1 MKDPYLYDDVPVL
14 KNIGNIKNADEL
26 RKAEGDIT
34 KFTMPTVYAQKFT
47 RFNTDTICEIHRI
60 IFDSLYEW
68 AGDFRTIPVIKHEE
82 ILGGDTVR
90 YAYPDQIKK
99 ELDETSKEIAKLK
112 KSENKKDLV
121 FKLVRITAKLW
132 QTHPFRDGNTRTII
146 SFAVL
151 LAEHLGIKIDH
162 KLFEKNASYVRNSL
176 VWASQGIYSKFRY
189 LENIF
194 YGAAG
199 IKNIGV
205 DNTETTPGDYTKI
218 GDYNVADYKEAPH
231 IYLDEDAD
239 NDKDS

>member
-1 MKDPYLYDDVPVL
+1 MRDPYLFDDVDVL

-26 RKAEGDIT
+26 RNAEGDIT

-47 RFNTDTICEIHRI
+47 KFNTATICEIHRI
-60 IFDSLYEW
+60 IFDSLFEW
-68 AGDFRTIPVIKHEE
+68 AGEFRTIPVIKHEA

-112 KSENKKDLV
+112 KSDNKKDLV

-146 SFAVL
+146 SFTVL
-151 LAEHLGIKIDH
+151 LAEYLGIEINH
-162 KLFEKNASYVRNSL
+162 VLFEKHAAYVRNSL
-176 VWASQGIYSKFRY
+176 VWAAQGIYSKFEY

-194 YGAAG
+194 FGAAD
-199 IKNIGV
+199 IENADT

-231 IYLDEDAD
+231 IYLDEENLEINA
-239 NDKDS
+239 

>member
-1 MKDPYLYDDVPVL
+1 MKDPYLYEDVPVL
-14 KNIGNIKNADEL
+14 KNMGNIKNADEL
-26 RKAEGDIT
+26 KNAEGDIT

-68 AGDFRTIPVIKHEE
+68 GGEFRTIPIMKREE
-82 ILGGDTVR
+82 ILGGDIVR

-112 KSENKKDLV
+112 KSEDKKNLV

-132 QTHPFRDGNTRTII
+132 QSHPFRDGNTRTII

-162 KLFEKNASYVRNSL
+162 VLFEKNAAYVRNSL
-176 VWASQGIYSKFRY
+176 VWSAQGIYSKFEY

-199 IKNIGV
+199 IE
-205 DNTETTPGDYTKI
+205 NTDTDSAAATPGDYTKI
-218 GDYNVADYKEAPH
+218 GDYDVADYKETPH
-231 IYLDEDAD
+231 IYLDEDVD
-239 NDKDS
+239 NAKDS